1 MLPSMQESL
10 NDITDY
16 SPRLTISGLLKFLE
30 KKHINI
36 TRPMI
41 QNYIKIGLLRQP
53 VEKRFYTHKHITTI
67 ALIERL
73 KPVCSIETLK
83 AVLENYMDDE
93 GVPVD
98 TYFMLIDSLEDLLNE
113 TKKYI
118 KDHADFLSIGLAA
131 GLVKWREYEQI
142 THSLDK

>member
-1 MLPSMQESL
+1 MQENL
-10 NDITDY
+10 TDITDY

-53 VEKRFYTHKHITTI
+53 VEKRFYTHKHITTT

-73 KPVCSIETLK
+73 KPVCDMQTLK
-83 AVLENYMDDE
+83 MVLEEYMDDE
-93 GVPVD
+93 GIPVN
-98 TYFMLIDSLEDLLNE
+98 TYFILMDKLEDLLNE

-131 GLVKWREYEQI
+131 SLV
-142 THSLDK
+142 TLS

>member
-1 MLPSMQESL
+1 MQDL
-10 NDITDY
+10 VDY
-16 SPRLTISGLLKFLE
+16 SPKLTIAGLLKFLE
-30 KKHINI
+30 KKRINI

-73 KPVCSIETLK
+73 KPVCDMQTLK
-83 AVLENYMDDE
+83 MVLEEYMDDE
-93 GVPVD
+93 GIPTQ
-98 TYFMLIDSLEDLLNE
+98 TYFMLLERLENLINE
-113 TKKYI
+113 TKKHI

-131 GLVKWREYEQI
+131 ALVKM
-142 THSLDK
+142 

>member
-1 MLPSMQESL
+1 MQKGL
-10 NDITDY
+10 DDIKDY

-73 KPVCSIETLK
+73 KPVCDMETLK
-83 AVLENYMDDE
+83 TVLDEYMDDE
-93 GVPVD
+93 GVPAQ
-98 TYFMLIDSLEDLLNE
+98 TYFMLIDKLEDLLNE
-113 TKKYI
+113 TKKHI

-131 GLVKWREYEQI
+131 SLVKM
-142 THSLDK
+142 KA